1 MGFFN
6 IFKKSKRQQIR
17 DNADQG
23 REGEAQVRS
32 KYEMNGYD
40 VKRTGPGADYR
51 VTKRNWLTGKK
62 VTKYVEVK
70 TGNAKLSPLQK
81 KKRKQYGGSYKVE
94 RVDTNPF
101 AVLLGSSSQ
110 KKTRTKKTRKRKSSS
125 RSTTSVHDTIFGSP
139 KKRSSGRKS
148 SSSNSWGFGSDAG
161 SFW

>member
-40 VKRTGPGADYR
+40 VKRTGRGSDYR

-62 VTKYVEVK
+62 VTKYVEINFFILLNIPRSFLNVSLLLLAHK
-70 TGNAKLSPLQK
+70 PL
-81 KKRKQYGGSYKVE
+81 
-94 RVDTNPF
+94 
-101 AVLLGSSSQ
+101 VLH
-110 KKTRTKKTRKRKSSS
+110 TK
-125 RSTTSVHDTIFGSP
+125 
-139 KKRSSGRKS
+139 
-148 SSSNSWGFGSDAG
+148 
-161 SFW
+161 

>member
-32 KYEMNGYD
+32 KYEMNGYT
-40 VKRTGPGADYR
+40 VKRTGRGSDYR
-51 VTKRNWLTGKK
+51 ATKRNWLTGKLK
-62 VTKYVEVK
+62 AVYVEVK

-101 AVLLGSSSQ
+101 ASLLGSSSQ
-110 KKTRTKKTRKRKSSS
+110 KKTRKRKSSS
-125 RSTTSVHDTIFGSP
+125 KSTTTVHDAFFGSP
-139 KKRSSGRKS
+139 KKRSSRRKS
-148 SSSNSWGFGSDAG
+148 SSSNSWGFGSNAG

>member
-40 VKRTGPGADYR
+40 VKRTGRGSDYR

-94 RVDTNPF
+94 RVETNPF
-101 AVLLGSSSQ
+101 ASLLGSSSQ
-110 KKTRTKKTRKRKSSS
+110 KKTRKRKSSS
-125 RSTTSVHDTIFGSP
+125 KSTTSVHDAFFGEP
-139 KKRSSGRKS
+139 KKNSSRKRKS